1 MRTVG
6 WNTSLPPPPRGR
18 TGERTMSGQTWTFI
32 GVSIALIVS
41 PGPDIA
47 LVTRHALRA
56 GRRAGLAT
64 SLGTSTGLAIHG
76 LLAVAGLSAVLAT
89 SEVAFT
95 AVKIAGAAY
104 LAVLGVR
111 TLWSLRKRNC
121 AGTTEG
127 STEDSGGL
135 APFRQ
140 GVLTNVLNPKV
151 AVFFITF
158 LPQFV
163 GSGESATLV
172 TLRLATLFV
181 VMALTWLL
189 IYVTL
194 LHSISGFLQRPRV
207 KRALEGVTGSALVVL
222 GVRLAAA
229 PA

>member
-1 MRTVG
+1 MR
-6 WNTSLPPPPRGR
+6 
-18 TGERTMSGQTWTFI
+18 GETWTFV

-56 GRRAGLAT
+56 GRRAGVIT
-64 SLGTSTGLAIHG
+64 SLGTSTGLAVHG
-76 LLAVAGLSAVLAT
+76 LAAVVGLSAILAT
-89 SEVAFT
+89 SDVAFT
-95 AVKIAGAAY
+95 VVKFVGAAY

-111 TLWSLRKRNC
+111 TLWNLRHASR
-121 AGTTEG
+121 
-127 STEDSGGL
+127 DRDGGETSQANGF

-163 GSGESATLV
+163 GPGESSTFV
-172 TLRLATLFV
+172 TLTLAAVFV

-189 IYVTL
+189 IYVAL
-194 LHSISGFLQRPRV
+194 LHSIAGVLQRPRV
-207 KRALEGVTGSALVVL
+207 RRALEGVTGSALVLL
-222 GVRLAAA
+222 GLRLAAA